1 MDFGLV
7 SEKSHTILLKLVNYM
22 IFLLAKDVV
31 LFKLSYNLI
40 KFSELYDSCT
50 NNTDVF
56 DLNVI

>member
-1 MDFGLV
+1 MRLA
-7 SEKSHTILLKLVNYM
+7 NYM
-22 IFLLAKDVV
+22 SFPLVKDAV

-56 DLNVI
+56 DSNVI

>member
-7 SEKSHTILLKLVNYM
+7 LAKSHIFLMKLVNYM
-22 IFLLAKDVV
+22 ILLLVKDAV

-40 KFSELYDSCT
+40 KISELYDSCT

-56 DLNVI
+56 DSNVI